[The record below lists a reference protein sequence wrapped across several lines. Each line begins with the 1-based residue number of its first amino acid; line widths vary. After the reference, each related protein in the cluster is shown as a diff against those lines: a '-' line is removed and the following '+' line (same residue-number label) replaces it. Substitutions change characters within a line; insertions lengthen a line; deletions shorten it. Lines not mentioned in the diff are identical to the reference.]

1 MVTVTGKPILFA
13 SVGEKVTD
21 LETFHPDRM
30 ASRILDMGDVLTLIE
45 QAEKAFD
52 AETAARM
59 AGKVAKG
66 DDFTLEDFLEQMMS
80 LKKMGSLTKLLGMLP
95 GMGEMKAQLDSLD
108 ERELDRVAAIIRSMT
123 PAERADHTLLN
134 GSRRARIARGAGVE
148 VSAVNQLVER
158 FVDAQKMMRQV
169 RAGGGMPGMPG
180 MPGMGGGKRAKAK
193 QRPQAKSGKGA
204 KRSGNPAKRAQEVGT
219 PPAST
224 ALPGFPGGLDPAELE
239 AQLGELPPEFK
250 GLLGH

>member
-1 MVTVTGKPILFA
+1 
-13 SVGEKVTD
+13 
-21 LETFHPDRM
+21 M
-30 ASRILDMGDVLTLIE
+30 AS
-45 QAEKAFD
+45 
-52 AETAARM
+52 
-59 AGKVAKG
+59 KVAKG

-108 ERELDRVAAIIRSMT
+108 DRELDRVAAIIRSMT

-148 VSAVNQLVER
+148 VSAVNQLVDR
-158 FVDAQKMMRQV
+158 FVDAQKMMKQM

-193 QRPQAKSGKGA
+193 QKPQAKSGKGA
-204 KRSGNPAKRAQEVGT
+204 KRSGNPAKRAAEPSAPAVGSG
-219 PPAST
+219 PASGSG
-224 ALPGFPGGLDPAELE
+224 AASGSGLPDLSAFGAGGLDPAELE
-239 AQLGELPPEFK
+239 KQLGQLPPEFR
-250 GLLGH
+250 GMLDR

>member
-1 MVTVTGKPILFA
+1 
-13 SVGEKVTD
+13 VGEKVTD

-45 QAEKAFD
+45 TAEKAFD
-52 AETAARM
+52 AEQAERM
-59 AGKVAKG
+59 AGKLAKG

-108 ERELDRVAAIIRSMT
+108 DRELDRVAAIIRSMT

-148 VSAVNQLVER
+148 VSAVNQLVDR
-158 FVDAQKMMRQV
+158 FVDAQKMMKQM

-193 QRPQAKSGKGA
+193 QKPQTKSAKGA
-204 KRSGNPAKRAQEVGT
+204 KRSGNPAKRAAE
-219 PPAST
+219 PAAPAIGAGAGAAT
-224 ALPGFPGGLDPAELE
+224 ASGLPDLSAFGAGGLDPAELE
-239 AQLGELPPEFK
+239 KQLGQLPPEFR
-250 GLLGH
+250 GMLDR